1 VSDRLM
7 TYDELAEALG
17 RSTEAARAMVI
28 RKRWRRTMGNDG
40 KARVSV
46 PAEVLEAPR
55 TPNASP
61 PHNRSEPRVEVR
73 PNASAE
79 RTPSE
84 QPVITLLHARVAEL
98 AAELREARAATS
110 EAQAKASR
118 VEGLETLLAAE
129 RERVND
135 LKAERDRWAG
145 IAEASQRQIAHL
157 TEQRRGWWPFR
168 KRA

>member
-1 VSDRLM
+1 M

-46 PAEVLEAPR
+46 PAEALEAPR
-55 TPNASP
+55 TPNAPP
-61 PHNRSEPRVEVR
+61 PHTRSEPRAETR
-73 PNASAE
+73 SHAPTE

-84 QPVITLLHARVAEL
+84 QPVIALLHARVAEL
-98 AAELREARAATS
+98 AAELRDARVAMS
-110 EAQAKASR
+110 EAHAKASR
-118 VEGLETLLAAE
+118 VEGLEALLTAE
-129 RERVND
+129 RERGSD

-145 IAEASQRQIAHL
+145 IAEASQRQITYL